1 MKKILFIFALVF
13 AFTTL
18 KAQDYKIESLVQTTE
33 MAARENIKLDFKE
46 RQCAVFRIATQNIT
60 PEMRE
65 GFRFESDYGSSVADR
80 QTVGGE
86 IWLWVSP
93 GIKTLKIYHDRLGNI
108 ELHTADYGVNVQSL
122 FTYKIVIKGT
132 MAPVV
137 PGQPEITQQFLV
149 FKVTPKDALVTV
161 NGAPW
166 PVVDGVAQKR
176 VDFGTYEYRIEAQD
190 YHAEEGTVTVDNA
203 EAKVVVE
210 KDLKPAFGFLR
221 IEGDNSIL
229 SQASIHID
237 NANGADAL
245 NAPRQLP
252 SGQHRVRIIHPRFK
266 PYEQTVTITDGKTNT
281 LWVNLN
287 TNFSNITLTVDAD
300 AEIWVNG
307 EMKGV
312 RSWTGD
318 LEAGPYTFECRM
330 ANHKP
335 SVLQTTITENMS
347 GETIALDVPT
357 PIIGVLAVSTTPI
370 ANLYIDGELAG
381 ETPLQT
387 NLIVGQH
394 NLLIKKDGYKPQTK
408 TITILEGQT
417 FEVDEYLEAVA
428 APVTQR
434 PQQEPRPRT
443 PRPERPAKNYTG
455 ITFATFNFAY
465 DLAPQTSFGLC
476 FGSVK
481 NWGWFV
487 SVMSNFGFKA
497 TKFDAVA
504 DADGSVDGEYPS
516 YTGESCSTRLSL
528 MGGALVRLAEPLSLR
543 VGVGYGKRAKSWYTS
558 DNTLINI
565 SDDSWAGVDLS
576 LGAQLQLK
584 GFVVSLDAV
593 TTSFKS
599 TEIKLGVGYG
609 W

>member
-18 KAQDYKIESLVQTTE
+18 KAQDYRIESLVQTTE
-33 MAARENIKLDFKE
+33 MAARENIKLDFKD

-80 QTVGGE
+80 QLVGGE

-108 ELHTADYGVNVQSL
+108 ELHTASYGVNVQSL

-132 MAPVV
+132 MAPAA

-149 FKVTPKDALVTV
+149 FKVEPKDALVTV

-166 PVVDGVAQKR
+166 PVVGGVAQKR
-176 VDFGTYEYRIEAQD
+176 VDFGQYSYRIEAQD
-190 YHAEEGTVTVDNA
+190 YHPEEGTITVNDA

-210 KDLKPAFGFLR
+210 KNLRPAFGFLK

-245 NAPRQLP
+245 TAPRQLP

-266 PYEQTVTITDGKTNT
+266 PYEQTVTITDGQTNT
-281 LWVNLN
+281 LRVNLN
-287 TNFSNITLTVDAD
+287 TNFSNVTLTVEAD

-318 LEAGPYTFECRM
+318 LEAGSYTFECRM
-330 ANHKP
+330 TNHKP
-335 SVLQTTITENMS
+335 SIKQTVITENMS
-347 GETIALDVPT
+347 GQTISLEVPT

-370 ANLYIDGELAG
+370 ANLYIDGELVG
-381 ETPLQT
+381 ETPVQT
-387 NLIVGQH
+387 NIIVGQH
-394 NLLIKKDGYKPQTK
+394 NLVMKQDGFRPMTK
-408 TITILEGQT
+408 TVTVVEGQT
-417 FEVDEYLEAVA
+417 VEVDEYLEPVA
-428 APVTQR
+428 SPVSQG

-443 PRPERPAKNYTG
+443 PKPEKNYTG
-455 ITFATFNFAY
+455 ITFATVNFAF
-465 DLAPQTSFGLC
+465 DPAPQTSFGLC

-481 NWGWFV
+481 KWGWFV
-487 SVMSNFGFKA
+487 SAMSNFGFKA
-497 TKFDAVA
+497 TKYDAVA
-504 DADGSVDGEYPS
+504 DADGSVEGEYPIYS
-516 YTGESCSTRLSL
+516 GESCSTRLSL
-528 MGGALVRLAEPLSLR
+528 MGGALIRLAEPLSLR
-543 VGVGYGKRAKSWYTS
+543 VGVGYGMRAKSWYTT

-565 SDDSWAGVDLS
+565 AEDSWKGVDLS